1 MTKIKSSNLDN
12 DVITG
17 LTEDTSPAADDV
29 IIVYDTSATALKKVK
44 KSNFALA
51 APEITSIS
59 PTVVDPDGSTTTNI
73 TINGTGFVNPPVVK
87 FIGADA
93 TVYTSASVTFN
104 TSVQIVAA
112 TVATMTAANG
122 PYDVKIENGNNLTV
136 TGSNLLTL
144 DNAPFFS
151 IAANTNLGSVFPGAT
166 DFSGLTVPAASDP
179 ESDAITHTIA
189 SGALPTGMTLNT
201 NATFAGTVSSPLSD
215 QDFTFTVRAATTNFS
230 VDRQFVIT
238 NTNPGFSNGTG
249 GTITQSGD
257 YQIHTFNCSGCF
269 VVSNVGKGCTVPS
282 GGPAVVDYLVVAG
295 GGGGAGG
302 HGGPPDT
309 GGGGGGG
316 GYRTSG
322 GSNGYTAPDRGGPPC
337 ARVAGITITATTYPI
352 TVGGGGSQGNSPF
365 SNGGDGGTSTFS
377 TITSAGGGGGR
388 GGSPY
393 TGKPGGSG
401 GGGRGAYGPH
411 GGGSGNSPPVS
422 PPQGNS
428 GGPAPHGSEGGGG
441 GGAQGAGS
449 AGNGG
454 DGDLNDISGS
464 QVGYSGGGAGGNGGG
479 APGAFGE
486 GSSRADPAD
495 ANRGG
500 GGAGGPS
507 SGGSGGK
514 GVVIIRYK
522 YQ

>member
-29 IIVYDTSATALKKVK
+29 IIVYDTSATALKKVQ
-44 KSNFALA
+44 KSNFALS

-73 TINGTGFVNPPVVK
+73 TINGVGFVNPPVVK

-104 TSVQIVAA
+104 TSAQIVAA

-136 TGSNLLTL
+136 TALDLLTL

-201 NATFAGTVSSPLSD
+201 DATFAGTVSSPLSD

-230 VDRQFVIT
+230 VDRQFVIS
-238 NTNPGFSNGTG
+238 NTNPGFSNATG
-249 GTITQSGD
+249 GTVTQSGD

-269 VVSNVGKGCTVPS
+269 VVSAVGNGCTVPS

-302 HGGPPDT
+302 HGSPPDT

-322 GSNGYTAPDRGGPPC
+322 GSNGYTAPSKGSC
-337 ARVAGITITATTYPI
+337 VAGITITATTYPI
-352 TVGGGGSQGNSPF
+352 TVGGGGSKGNSPF

-377 TITSAGGGGGR
+377 TITSAGGGGAR

-422 PPQGNS
+422 PPQGNN

-441 GGAQGAGS
+441 GGATGAGS

-454 DGDLNDISGS
+454 DGDYNDITGS

-479 APGAFGE
+479 APGVWGE

-507 SGGSGGK
+507 SGGTGGK